1 MATQPAVIDGPKH
14 SPDHS
19 VGDHPP
25 GSIRRV
31 SDVNHDPLAGADPG
45 GPVATGG
52 RVPLAVI
59 AITLASIA
67 LLLLNATVLV
77 INTAGTMDSNAQYA
91 RSYEFKRSLTAFQSI
106 ITTAESGQR
115 GYLLTGQTAYLEPFE
130 RATRSWRAEISQL
143 RDLTAGNS
151 GRQHDIDELEAMTAS
166 AVERLEQTISRTEQP
181 GPTGQADVVGTG
193 RATAS
198 MDRVRSVVDRMMKEE
213 DTRIEALRAE
223 VLHDM
228 WLTVG
233 VAVFTT
239 VLTVGVLIGLHALLR
254 RYVGARARAE
264 TALREA
270 NQHLNREVEERTAEL
285 TELSQ
290 HLIQVAEEEKAMIAR
305 ELHDILGSNLT
316 AINMDLNWINKRL
329 PQENVDLRERLQRSL
344 QMLADTVELKHEV
357 IEGLRPSHLDNLGLG
372 VAIRA
377 HCREFTRR
385 TGVPC
390 NVEVTEDFDDL
401 DPAWSI
407 ALYRIAQEA
416 LTNVTRH
423 ARARSV
429 QVQLLREAG
438 GIRLRIMDDGI
449 GMPAGAASRPKSHGL
464 VGMRERMRQVGGVV
478 RIGPRDTT
486 HPGQSGIEQPGETA
500 TATTTATATGTATGT
515 GTVVDAFIP
524 GAAAADL

>member
-1 MATQPAVIDGPKH
+1 MATQPAVLESRDHAAG
-14 SPDHS
+14 SPGQS
-19 VGDHPP
+19 AEV
-25 GSIRRV
+25 RRD
-31 SDVNHDPLAGADPG
+31 SLADSLSANPVRGESGA
-45 GPVATGG
+45 GG
-52 RVPLAVI
+52 RVPFAVI

-67 LLLLNATVLV
+67 LLVLNATLLV

-106 ITTAESGQR
+106 ITSAESGQR
-115 GYLLTGQTAYLEPFE
+115 GYLLTGQTAYLEPFV
-130 RATRSWRAEISQL
+130 RATRNWRAEIKEL
-143 RDLTAGNS
+143 RKLTANNA
-151 GRQHDIDELEAMTAS
+151 GRQHDIDELESMTAS
-166 AVERLEQTISRTEQP
+166 AVERLEQTISRTQQP
-181 GPTGQADVVGTG
+181 GPSGQADVVGTG

-198 MDRVRSVVDRMMKEE
+198 MDRVRGVVDRMMKEE

-239 VLTVGVLIGLHALLR
+239 VLTVGVLIGLHTLLR

-270 NQHLNREVEERTAEL
+270 NQHLNREVEERTEEL

-290 HLIQVAEEEKAMIAR
+290 HLIRIAEEEKARIAR
-305 ELHDILGSNLT
+305 ELHDTLGSNLT
-316 AINMDLNWINKRL
+316 AINMDLNWIIKRL
-329 PQENVDLRERLQRSL
+329 PPQSADVRERLQRSL

-372 VAIRA
+372 VAISS

-385 TGVPC
+385 TGVQC
-390 NVEVTEDFDDL
+390 EADVAEDFDDL

-416 LTNVTRH
+416 LTNVARH
-423 ARARSV
+423 ARAHSV
-429 QVQLLREAG
+429 RVQLLREAE
-438 GIRLRIMDDGI
+438 GIRLKIIDDGV
-449 GMPAGAASRPKSHGL
+449 GMPAGVTSRPKSHGL

-478 RIGPRDTT
+478 RIS
-486 HPGQSGIEQPGETA
+486 PGQVPAAPSPAGA
-500 TATTTATATGTATGT
+500 ANV
-515 GTVVDAFIP
+515 GTVIEAFIP
-524 GAAAADL
+524 NGSVSGAAL